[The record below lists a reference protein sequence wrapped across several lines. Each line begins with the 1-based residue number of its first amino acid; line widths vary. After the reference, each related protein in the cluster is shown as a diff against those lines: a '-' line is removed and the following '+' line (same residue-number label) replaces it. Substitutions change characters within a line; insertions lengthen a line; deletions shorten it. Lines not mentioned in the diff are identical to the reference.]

1 MTTYTWP
8 TSRAFKFATA
18 AEWRL
23 VPNIIR
29 SSMSPFNGHAQTVEA
44 PGARWTAVITLSP
57 HANADRAEVEAWL
70 NRVRGAAN
78 RIALWHPVRPVPRGT
93 LQANTTT
100 NATAAAGATSI
111 TISATTGLTLL
122 AGDMISIA
130 TENSKTQLVQV
141 TQDTTAVSSS
151 MTVSFTAPLRWS
163 VASGAA
169 VVVIRPT
176 ATFMLD
182 DAPSIPYAP
191 VVSPGFSLSLTEAY

>member
-8 TSRAFKFATA
+8 QTQTFVPTTF
-18 AEWRL
+18 EWRL

-29 SSMSPFNGHAQTVEA
+29 SSMSPFNGHMQTVEA
-44 PGARWTAVITLSP
+44 PGARWSVVLTLVA
-57 HANADRAEVEAWL
+57 HRNADRAEIEAWL
-70 NRVRGAAN
+70 NKVRGAAN
-78 RIALWHPVRPVPRGT
+78 RIALWHPMRPLPRGT

-100 NATAAAGATSI
+100 NATAAAGAVSI
-111 TISATTGLTLL
+111 TIAATTGLTLL

-141 TQDTTAVSSS
+141 VQDATAAASS
-151 MTVSFTAPLRWS
+151 MTVAFTPPMRWS
-163 VASGAA
+163 VANGAA

-176 ATFMLD
+176 ASFMLD

-191 VVSPGFSLSLTEAY
+191 VVSPGFSISLTEAY

>member
-8 TSRAFKFATA
+8 TTRLFTPTA
-18 AEWRL
+18 VEWRL
-23 VPNIIR
+23 VPNVIR
-29 SSMSPFNGHAQTVEA
+29 SNVSPFSGHYQTVEV
-44 PGARWTAVITLSP
+44 PGARWSCVLSLTA
-57 HANADRAEVEAWL
+57 NRNDDRAEIEAWL
-70 NRVRGAAN
+70 NKVRGAAN
-78 RIALWHPVRPVPRGT
+78 RIALWHPVRPMPRGT

-111 TISATTGLTLL
+111 TIAATTGLTLL
-122 AGDMISIA
+122 SGDMISVA

-141 TQDTTAVSSS
+141 TQDTTAASSS
-151 MTVSFTAPLRWS
+151 MTVAFTAPMRWS

-191 VVSPGFSLSLTEAY
+191 VVSPGFSISLTEAY

>member
-8 TSRAFKFATA
+8 TTDIFRPADY
-18 AEWRL
+18 EWRL

-29 SSMSPFNGHAQTVEA
+29 SPMSPFSGHMQTVEV
-44 PGARWTAVITLSP
+44 PGARWTVLLNMSWHYAEE
-57 HANADRAEVEAWL
+57 RAEVEAWL
-70 NRVRGAAN
+70 NKVRGAAN
-78 RIALWHPVRPVPRGT
+78 RIALWHLMRPLPRGT
-93 LQANTTT
+93 LQTNTVT

-111 TISATTGLTLL
+111 TIAATTGLTLL

-130 TENSKTQLVQV
+130 TENGKTQLVQV
-141 TQDTTAVSSS
+141 TQDTTAASSS
-151 MTVSFTAPLRWS
+151 MTVAFTAPMRWS

>member
-8 TSRAFKFATA
+8 TTDGFCPAT

-29 SSMSPFNGHAQTVEA
+29 SAMSPFNGHMQTVEV
-44 PGARWTAVITLSP
+44 PGARWTALLTLTP
-57 HANADRAEVEAWL
+57 HRNADRAEVEAWL
-70 NRVRGAAN
+70 NKIRGAAN
-78 RIALWHPVRPVPRGT
+78 RIALWHPVRPLPRGT

-100 NATAAAGATSI
+100 NATAAAGAVSI
-111 TISATTGLTLL
+111 TIAATTGLTLL

-141 TQDTTAVSSS
+141 VQDTTSSAGS
-151 MTVSFTAPLRWS
+151 MTVAFTPPLRWS
-163 VASGAA
+163 VANGAA

-191 VVSPGFSLSLTEAY
+191 VVSPGFSISLTEAY

>member
-8 TSRAFKFATA
+8 TTRSFKPAS

-29 SSMSPFNGHAQTVEA
+29 APMSPFNGHVQTVEV
-44 PGARWTAVITLSP
+44 PGARWTCVINLIP
-57 HANADRAEVEAWL
+57 HVNADRAEVEAWL

-78 RIALWHPVRPVPRGT
+78 RIAMWHPVRPLPRGT

-111 TISATTGLTLL
+111 TIAATTGLTLL
-122 AGDMISIA
+122 AGDMLSVA

-141 TQDTTAVSSS
+141 VTDTVSVAGS
-151 MTVSFTAPLRWS
+151 MTVAFTAPLRWS
-163 VASGAA
+163 VANGAA

-176 ATFMLD
+176 ADFILD
-182 DAPSIPYAP
+182 DAPSIPYGP
-191 VVSPGFSLSLTEAY
+191 VVSPGFSIALTEAY